1 MKTLG
6 SLGSL
11 ILVACVTAS
20 FAVGCGCDPGNNSVR
35 APVAFTPSSVDAV
48 RTPATCN
55 AVSGTFG
62 ASDTL
67 SLQLLGETDI
77 APPYTLVK
85 VDVSGAVASN
95 QPIPLNVSAT
105 DSSTTASSNDGSIHF
120 SLSTGS
126 NPGELDANPVTS
138 VIVTVTSLP
147 TADGQPLGA
156 ELYVMFADGRVLD
169 QVYNAPVQS
178 VVAACH

>member
-6 SLGSL
+6 SLACSL
-11 ILVACVTAS
+11 LLASVTAS
-20 FAVGCGCDPGNNSVR
+20 FAAGCGCDPGNNSVR
-35 APVAFTPSSVDAV
+35 TPVAFTPSSVDAV
-48 RTPATCN
+48 RTPATCG
-55 AVSGTFG
+55 ASSATFG

-67 SLQLLGETDI
+67 SLELLGETDI

-85 VDVSGAVASN
+85 VDVSGAVAPN
-95 QPIPLNVSAT
+95 QAIPLNVSAT
-105 DSSTTASSNDGSIHF
+105 DSQTTASSNDGFIHF
-120 SLSTGS
+120 SLATGS

-138 VIVTVTSLP
+138 VVVTVTSLP
-147 TADGQPLGA
+147 TIDGQPLGA

-178 VVAACH
+178 VVTACH